1 MKNNKLN
8 FSAFE
13 LKYKGE
19 TTIKVE
25 KNGNIFISGN
35 LLGRITKDG
44 KLNDKNE
51 KVLVKMTNDN
61 ILKDAKGNTIVKIH
75 KDGTIDNGS
84 GEYIKWT
91 EKGKLMKERKNL
103 EITIHP
109 IDNNSLQ
116 VASILIF
123 LHLIFDEQ
131 K

>member
-84 GEYIKWT
+84 GEYIK
-91 EKGKLMKERKNL
+91 
-103 EITIHP
+103 
-109 IDNNSLQ
+109 
-116 VASILIF
+116 
-123 LHLIFDEQ
+123 
-131 K
+131 